1 MLLRMFVML
10 VGSLIVT
17 LLPAP
22 ARAATI
28 IVTTGADSGPG
39 SLRQAIAGAGS
50 GATITFAPEVTTVTL
65 TSDQLTIATDL
76 TIDGGTGVT
85 IARSPAENTPTF
97 RIFAIS
103 EGTVTFDSLTL
114 RNGTTLESGGGIFIA
129 GSTLTLRDSTFTG
142 NAAAINGGGITNAS
156 DSTLIISSSTFTD
169 NTTSSSGGAIAN
181 LGTLT
186 IANSTFTGNAAT
198 FDGGALANVG
208 TVQLTNST
216 FTGNTADNY
225 GGAITPLGGTL
236 TIVNSTLSGNT
247 AVLGGGGIA
256 TGGTQLAVTTTI
268 VNSTLTDN
276 GAAFGGGI
284 TNMSATL
291 TLANVIIA
299 KSTGG
304 GIDNRGT
311 LTVLGTNIIETPIAG
326 EGTITGADT
335 IITGDPL
342 LGPLADHG
350 GPTQTHLPQPDS
362 PAIDAG
368 DPRVLS
374 ETFLA
379 VDLTG
384 DGDTDDSL
392 TRDQRGFARI
402 TGDSVDIGAVEVG
415 ASPTAIGITASPTQI
430 AEAPDDDPTTTL
442 ISITRRGDLS
452 TAGSVDIALGGT
464 ATVGDDYTLTFDETS
479 GAAFADTTLTFNPGT
494 TTATFTL
501 TVLDDDTV
509 EPDETVLITLS
520 NGTAPNPVTLD
531 PSGTTLT
538 IIDDDQPVSGGDIS
552 VIYLPFVV
560 R

>member
-1 MLLRMFVML
+1 MDVCSPVRPIRRMRAGLSPVL
-10 VGSLIVT
+10 VLGT
-17 LLPAP
+17 LLALNLVVPPAP

-39 SLRQAIAGAGS
+39 SLRQAIADAGS
-50 GATITFAPEVTTVTL
+50 GDTITFAPEVTTVTV
-65 TSDQLTIATDL
+65 TSDQLMIATDL
-76 TIDGGTGVT
+76 TIDGGTGVI

-97 RIFAIS
+97 RIFQIT
-103 EGTVTFDSLTL
+103 EGAVTFDSLTL
-114 RNGTTLESGGGIFIA
+114 RNGQVIDDSSGGGIANA
-129 GSTLTLRDSTFTG
+129 GTLTVINSTITD
-142 NAAAINGGGITNAS
+142 NATTSGAGGGIVNDT
-156 DSTLIISSSTFTD
+156 
-169 NTTSSSGGAIAN
+169 
-181 LGTLT
+181 
-186 IANSTFTGNAAT
+186 
-198 FDGGALANVG
+198 AL
-208 TVQLTNST
+208 
-216 FTGNTADNY
+216 
-225 GGAITPLGGTL
+225 
-236 TIVNSTLSGNT
+236 
-247 AVLGGGGIA
+247 
-256 TGGTQLAVTTTI
+256 
-268 VNSTLTDN
+268 
-276 GAAFGGGI
+276 
-284 TNMSATL
+284 L
-291 TLANVIIA
+291 TLANTIVA
-299 KSTGG
+299 NNTGG
-304 GIDNRGT
+304 DVVNDGT
-311 LTVLGTNIIETPIAG
+311 IMARGTNIIETPIAG

-335 IITGDPL
+335 IIAGDPL

-384 DGDTDDSL
+384 DGDTEDTL

-415 ASPTAIGITASPTQI
+415 ASPTAIGITAAPTQI

-442 ISITRRGDLS
+442 ISITRLGDLS

-501 TVLDDDTV
+501 TVIDDDTV

-520 NGTAPNPVTLD
+520 NGTAPDPVTLD
-531 PSGTTLT
+531 PAGTTLT

>member
-1 MLLRMFVML
+1 MRAGLSPVL
-10 VGSLIVT
+10 VLGT
-17 LLPAP
+17 LLALNLVVPPAP

-39 SLRQAIAGAGS
+39 SLRQAIADAGS
-50 GATITFAPEVTTVTL
+50 GDTITFAPEVTTVTV
-65 TSDQLTIATDL
+65 TSDQLMIATDL
-76 TIDGGTGVT
+76 TIDGGTGVI

-97 RIFAIS
+97 RIFQIT
-103 EGTVTFDSLTL
+103 EGAVTFDSLTL
-114 RNGTTLESGGGIFIA
+114 RNGQVIDDSSGGGIA
-129 GSTLTLRDSTFTG
+129 
-142 NAAAINGGGITNAS
+142 NA
-156 DSTLIISSSTFTD
+156 
-169 NTTSSSGGAIAN
+169 
-181 LGTLT
+181 GTLT
-186 IANSTFTGNAAT
+186 VINSTI
-198 FDGGALANVG
+198 
-208 TVQLTNST
+208 
-216 FTGNTADNY
+216 TGNT
-225 GGAITPLGGTL
+225 
-236 TIVNSTLSGNT
+236 T
-247 AVLGGGGIA
+247 A
-256 TGGTQLAVTTTI
+256 
-268 VNSTLTDN
+268 SY
-276 GAAFGGGI
+276 
-284 TNMSATL
+284 
-291 TLANVIIA
+291 
-299 KSTGG
+299 GG
-304 GIDNRGT
+304 GIDNFNSTLTMINSTITGNTAGTLSGGIDNSYGT
-311 LTVLGTNIIETPIAG
+311 LTVINSTITGNTAGTLSGGIDNFYGTLTVINSTITDNATTSGAGGGIVNDTALLTLANTIVANNTGGDVVNDGTIMARGTNIIETPIAG

-335 IITGDPL
+335 IIAGDPL

-384 DGDTDDSL
+384 DGDTEDTL

-415 ASPTAIGITASPTQI
+415 ASPTAIGITAAPTQI

-442 ISITRRGDLS
+442 ISITRLGDLS

-501 TVLDDDTV
+501 TVIDDDTV

-520 NGTAPNPVTLD
+520 NGTAPDPVTLD
-531 PSGTTLT
+531 PAGTTLT